1 MSDIIIGAEKTE
13 KEKNDK
19 VYEFVQLFTISQEIL
34 GGKVELKKRHN
45 GDGTILKVVRNNR
58 YDFLEVRYGE
68 DFLQMAVKFTLY
80 KGVDDKLINQ
90 IKKLAEEDKDYLDR
104 FFIEEDTNT
113 YGAIL
118 IGFDQF
124 KEMFPK
130 MYSYA

>member
-1 MSDIIIGAEKTE
+1 MSDIIISAEKTE
-13 KEKNDK
+13 KEKCDK
-19 VYEFVQLFTISQEIL
+19 VYEFVRLFTISQEIL
-34 GGKVELKKRHN
+34 GEKVELKKWHN
-45 GDGTILKVVRNNR
+45 GDGTILKVVRKDR
-58 YDFLEVRYGE
+58 YDFLEVRYDD
-68 DFLQMAVKFTLY
+68 DFLQMTVKFTLH

-104 FFIEEDTNT
+104 FFVEEDINT

-124 KEMFPK
+124 QDMFPK